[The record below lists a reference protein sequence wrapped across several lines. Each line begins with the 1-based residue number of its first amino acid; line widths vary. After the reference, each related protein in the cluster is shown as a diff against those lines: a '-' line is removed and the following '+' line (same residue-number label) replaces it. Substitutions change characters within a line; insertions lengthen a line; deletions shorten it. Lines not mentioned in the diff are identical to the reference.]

1 MLENKLKNVHKDL
14 LEAKN
19 KPPESK
25 IVEKLVQVQ
34 DETRVKYLENR
45 IVLIL

>member
-19 KPPESK
+19 KPPE
-25 IVEKLVQVQ
+25 
-34 DETRVKYLENR
+34 
-45 IVLIL
+45 